1 MIIEF
6 SVKNYKT
13 FKDKATLSLVA
24 SNYDKDTR
32 ESENVINLSD
42 KKLRL
47 LKSAVVYGANASGK
61 SKFFEALS
69 FMKQFVISSSKDSQK
84 GDEIKTDPFR
94 LSTESENEP
103 TEFEIVF
110 IQDKIIYRYG
120 FEVNQKEVVSEWLF
134 YKPKRVEVQLFYREY
149 QNFKIHTK
157 EFKEANFLIK
167 KGMVRDNAL
176 LLSFTSQFNEKKSIQ
191 IINLF
196 RKLKIISGLSERGY
210 KGFTMIQTQNP
221 QRKKNILE
229 LLKVADFGINN
240 IETMIIDIEN
250 LPKDMP
256 DTLKDDIRQ
265 KVKNESAI
273 FLSGI
278 QTYHN
283 KYDKYN
289 KNIGQIEFSLEDD
302 ESNGTSKFFS
312 LTGPVIDSL
321 ANGNILLVDEFETK
335 MHPNLV
341 CHIVALFNSKKS
353 NPNNAQLIFNTHD
366 TNLLNSGLFR
376 RDQIWFIEKN
386 KYGEANLYSLAD
398 FKTKNVRKKSA
409 FEENY
414 VRGKYGAVPY
424 LADFEDFVVNEMVNQ
439 NEQ

>member
-289 KNIGQIEFSLEDD
+289 KNKGQIEFSLEDD